1 MDIHTLHI
9 EHAVLLGLYTFLTL
23 INSWLHRGIRGVH
36 LFPIYNLCA
45 FVAALL
51 IALRLHMPEA
61 IAIVVGTL
69 FFHLAY
75 LALYWCLVDFFGKK
89 SARWQVQTILTGI
102 GLVALLQFAVF
113 HPDTRNR
120 VIAFSLVFTA
130 QIGLCAY
137 LVFRETRT
145 NLRVSGALM
154 GIVLA
159 LLSVTNFLRAIGT
172 FLYGAPTRY
181 LAGGPIL
188 QWSLVITSVLQGG
201 VTVAFVWMTAALLRQ
216 ELHVLA
222 TTDSLTGL
230 LNRRAIEVAAEQK
243 IALSRQQNRP
253 LSAILL
259 DIDNFKQIND
269 TLGHQQGDAALV
281 AVARCLQRE
290 MRQSDLVAR
299 FGGDE
304 FLILLGD
311 TPQQTAVEIA
321 ERLRQ
326 VLEEA
331 PILRA
336 HTQTRVSASLGLA
349 ELKNAQGWDHLIT
362 NCDRALYTV
371 KSMGGNQVLICC

>member
-23 INSWLHRGIRGVH
+23 INSWLHRGIQGVH

-45 FVAALL
+45 FIGALL
-51 IALRLHMPEA
+51 IALRIYIPDA
-61 IAIVVGTL
+61 IAVVIGTL

-75 LALYWCLVDFFGKK
+75 LALYFCLLDFFGKR
-89 SARWQVQTILTGI
+89 SARWQVQTVLTGI
-102 GLVALLQFAVF
+102 GLLTLLQFAVF
-113 HPDTRNR
+113 HPNTRNR
-120 VIAFSLVFTA
+120 VVAFSLIFTA

-137 LVFRETRT
+137 LVFRETRI

-159 LLSVTNFLRAIGT
+159 LLSVTNLLRAIGT
-172 FLYGAPTRY
+172 LVYGAPSKY
-181 LAGGPIL
+181 LSGGPIL

-243 IALSRQQNRP
+243 IAQSRQSNRP

-259 DIDNFKQIND
+259 DLDNFKQIND

-311 TPQQTAVEIA
+311 TPQHVALEIA
-321 ERLRQ
+321 ERVRRGLEGVSLRDQ
-326 VLEEA
+326 A
-331 PILRA
+331 
-336 HTQTRVSASLGLA
+336 QTRVSASLGLSQL
-349 ELKNAQGWDHLIT
+349 EKSQDWDHLIT
-362 NCDRALYTV
+362 NCDKALYAV
-371 KSMGGNQVLICC
+371 KSMGGNQVLTS